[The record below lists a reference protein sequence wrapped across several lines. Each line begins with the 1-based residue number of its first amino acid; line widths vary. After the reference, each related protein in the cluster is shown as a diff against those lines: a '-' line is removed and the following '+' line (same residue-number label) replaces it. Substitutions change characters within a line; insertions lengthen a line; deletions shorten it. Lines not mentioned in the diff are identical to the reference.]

1 MTVAAGNSVR
11 GRFEMK
17 CFDVRTARPAQT
29 LDITGQVRAVVA
41 EGGKWSGAALVW
53 CPHTTAGIYCN
64 EGADPDV
71 VTDVESTLEQM
82 VPPRQE
88 YLHAEGNSHAHIRSI
103 LTGCSLL
110 VPVEDGELKLGT
122 WQHVFFSE
130 FDGPR
135 VRQVWVQFLQ
145 GL

>member
-1 MTVAAGNSVR
+1 M
-11 GRFEMK
+11 
-17 CFDVRTARPAQT
+17 
-29 LDITGQVRAVVA
+29 
-41 EGGKWSGAALVW
+41 VW

-82 VPPRQE
+82 VPPRQD

-122 WQHVFFSE
+122 WQHVFFPSSMVLGLDRCGCS
-130 FDGPR
+130 FFR
-135 VRQVWVQFLQ
+135 VCDIRVAAGKCLSSRPG
-145 GL
+145 GLHRPDNVKTT